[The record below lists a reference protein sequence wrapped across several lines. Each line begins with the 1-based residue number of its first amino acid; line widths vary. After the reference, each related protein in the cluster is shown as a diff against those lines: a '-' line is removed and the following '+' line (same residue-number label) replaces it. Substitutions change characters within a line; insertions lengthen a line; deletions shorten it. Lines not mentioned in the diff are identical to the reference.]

1 MHRMRHLCCR
11 GAPATVRDGAVLRLA
26 SAEERYAGGRVLP
39 VAADA
44 VAARRWGRLGWRGRR
59 FLDAHHRVAPDDEE
73 EARTEKKVHPAGA
86 IENERRDCPA
96 DEHHDACDQSKI
108 HVECGDPVACAI
120 VVMALQCCC
129 RCGRIVID
137 LAGSRTYIAN
147 TGVAGSIRSRID
159 SCVGRSGY
167 TACVLWMI
175 AIRSRA
181 RDGSGRRGLIFEPIS
196 PPSGFDNLCRRQA
209 PVRGRRHVW

>member
-1 MHRMRHLCCR
+1 
-11 GAPATVRDGAVLRLA
+11 
-26 SAEERYAGGRVLP
+26 
-39 VAADA
+39 
-44 VAARRWGRLGWRGRR
+44 
-59 FLDAHHRVAPDDEE
+59 
-73 EARTEKKVHPAGA
+73 VHPAGPV
-86 IENERRDCPA
+86 ETKRRDGPA
-96 DEHHDACDQSKI
+96 DEHHDSGNQSKI

-147 TGVAGSIRSRID
+147 TGVAGSIESRID

-196 PPSGFDNLCRRQA
+196 PPGGFDICADVMPQCGEGGRHGEGLIHSTGLQKTLFAPQFGKPRSRR
-209 PVRGRRHVW
+209 GFLFGGW